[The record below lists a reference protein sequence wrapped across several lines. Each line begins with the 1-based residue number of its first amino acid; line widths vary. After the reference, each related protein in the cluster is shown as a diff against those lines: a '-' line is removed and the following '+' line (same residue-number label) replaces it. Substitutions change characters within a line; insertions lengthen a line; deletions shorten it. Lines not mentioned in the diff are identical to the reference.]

1 MLVMVLKPPVLGF
14 LVVSWRHPIGLHF
27 VVVWW
32 GSLAPGAVLV
42 VTGSLLVVC
51 SWCPGGR
58 GHCGGRYRHDRRGAP
73 CCNLY
78 AGINFAW
85 CRDFGLV

>member
-32 GSLAPGAVLV
+32 GSLAPGAVPVVSWLFARGVLV
-42 VTGSLLVVC
+42 VVVTVAVAIDMIVVVPLVAI
-51 SWCPGGR
+51 
-58 GHCGGRYRHDRRGAP
+58 YMLA
-73 CCNLY
+73 
-78 AGINFAW
+78 
-85 CRDFGLV
+85 